1 MTWVWVSNFD
11 LKPKEFDGKSKKEN
25 ILISNVSN
33 KTKFLASFLRSR
45 VHTFLNENPAH
56 PLFVHFECTYRCNMK
71 CIFCNVWRK
80 NFFENEATTQKIKQ
94 RLFECWDLG
103 CSVTSF
109 TGGEPLLRE
118 DIGKLLEFSSR
129 KIGLFT
135 GLVTNGI
142 LLNKK
147 INEISKYTDF
157 LAVSF
162 DVNNKQIFNK
172 TRGVDAFEKVKKN
185 IELAKKIGVE
195 IDLFSV
201 ITEETF
207 EFIDDTIE
215 FAKSLELPIHFSP
228 VDNVPREFM
237 DISEAQELKINET
250 GKVLRKLNEEKKEYK
265 KLHFE
270 SDYFKFQCLGGFN
283 NVIRCSS
290 ASTTISL
297 KPDASIALPCPFFT
311 LMEIAKGENLRNLLR
326 TEKARSIIKDCGT
339 WDFCK
344 HCSINCMYVVSLVKY
359 PYFLIRWIK
368 EKI

>member
-1 MTWVWVSNFD
+1 
-11 LKPKEFDGKSKKEN
+11 
-25 ILISNVSN
+25 
-33 KTKFLASFLRSR
+33 
-45 VHTFLNENPAH
+45 
-56 PLFVHFECTYRCNMK
+56 MK
-71 CIFCNVWRK
+71 CTFCNVWRK
-80 NFFENEATTQKIKQ
+80 NIFENEATTPEIKQ

-109 TGGEPLLRE
+109 TGGEPLLRT

-142 LLNKK
+142 LLDKK

-162 DVNNKQIFNK
+162 DVNHKQTFNR

-185 IELAKKIGVE
+185 IEYARSMGVE
-195 IDLFSV
+195 IELLSV
-201 ITEETF
+201 ITKETF

-228 VDNVPREFM
+228 VDNVPRESM
-237 DISEAQELKINET
+237 EVTDAQGMKIDET
-250 GKVLRKLNEEKKEYK
+250 GMVLRKLKEEKGKYK
-265 KLHFE
+265 KIHFE
-270 SDYFKFQCLGGFN
+270 SDYFKFQALGGFGN
-283 NVIRCSS
+283 TIRCSS

-297 KPDASIALPCPFFT
+297 KPDASVALPCPFFT
-311 LMEIAKGENLRNLLR
+311 LMTIKKGENLRNHLKS
-326 TEKARSIIKDCGT
+326 EKARSIIEQCGT

-344 HCSINCMYVVSLVKY
+344 DCSVNCMYVVSLIKY
-359 PYFLIRWIK
+359 PYLMIRWIK
-368 EKI
+368 DKL